1 MVGSF
6 SFQRN
11 SVLIAI
17 IFAIGLIAASAS
29 VITASPADAQTSS
42 TRTISGGQGVV
53 SVVAVAPGSSPATG
67 TGNPPAR
74 SPGVWPYTCN
84 FYLGVTLD
92 SLAIGV
98 IPNPGSTYHLVCV
111 PRPGFEDRPR
121 IDNLVYLYQ
130 PGAPLDPTQ
139 VDLLPST
146 ELLDDAIATL
156 NPTNLPPAFS
166 PDEQQI
172 TGIETWLW
180 PDGPRE
186 RTSAWASAGG
196 LTVTVE
202 SRYRHTDFTLSGA
215 NTGSVRCAD
224 APKWAPGAD
233 SSDCTFTFREEGA
246 QTIAGTNTFDLFW
259 WDNAASPV
267 PQFLGTITETFEEN
281 VEVVDLEAVITRNG
295 R

>member
-1 MVGSF
+1 MVGKF

-11 SVLIAI
+11 SVLVALIV
-17 IFAIGLIAASAS
+17 AIGLIAASAN
-29 VITASPADAQTSS
+29 VITASPAQAQTTS
-42 TRTISGGQGVV
+42 TRDISGGEGVV
-53 SVVAVAPGSSPATG
+53 SVVSVAPGSSPATG
-67 TGNPPAR
+67 TGSPPAR

-121 IDNLVYLYQ
+121 IDNLLYVYQ

-139 VDLLPST
+139 TDLLASA

-166 PDEQQI
+166 PEAQQI

-186 RTSAWASAGG
+186 STSAWASAGG

-202 SRYRHTDFTLSGA
+202 SRYRDTEFTLSGA

-224 APKWAPGAD
+224 APEWTPGAT
-233 SSDCTFTFREEGA
+233 SSNCTFTFQDIGE
-246 QTIAGTNTFDLFW
+246 QTITGTNTFDLFW
-259 WDNAASPV
+259 WDNAASPT
-267 PQFLGTITETFEEN
+267 PQPLGVITETFEET
-281 VEVVDLEAVITRNG
+281 VDVVDLEAVITR
-295 R
+295 